1 MASRDRKR
9 GKKPA
14 ANKVAVVSYSP
25 LGLLAC
31 YDKLYSFALDRAAE
45 MKTVKLGGEAPSD
58 ADKRALRFATQHLRE
73 GVVVADAGFED
84 EIPRLQAV
92 LDKLN
97 LGIKIRPR
105 LSPNGAMIG
114 VSSVAYRFEWDQD
127 MKVGGERVDGSFLLK
142 KGYDG
147 TCFLTRVFAKSGFD
161 TLVAY
166 VDREASCDVTVTMI
180 GIPDKL
186 PDSLQK
192 LASADQIRIALDGL
206 YHGHIRK
213 VRAVKDPPPLG
224 RATLFDV
231 DGVTEYELPD
241 YVGKELP
248 GGARVD
254 EAKQV
259 CRLFMNK
266 DGGGVVAGTVMM
278 FKCGMAPPRKD
289 PVNID
294 FREFRNGYLVLVELS
309 RKGKN
314 EDHVALVVG
323 WVNPPKEILAVL

>member
-14 ANKVAVVSYSP
+14 ASKVAVVSYSP

-73 GVVVADAGFED
+73 GVVVADAGFAD

-97 LGIKIRPR
+97 LGIKLRTDF
-105 LSPNGAMIG
+105 PNGAMIG

-127 MKVGGERVDGSFLLK
+127 MKVGGERVDGVFLLK

-147 TCFLTRVFAKSGFD
+147 ACFLTRVFAKAGFD

-180 GIPDKL
+180 GMPDKL

-192 LASADQIRIALDGL
+192 VTSADKIRIALDGL

-213 VRAVKDPPPLG
+213 ARPVKNPPPLG

-248 GGARVD
+248 GGACVN

-266 DGGGVVAGTVMM
+266 DGGGVVAGTVML
-278 FKCGMAPPRKD
+278 FKSCRGPQSKE